1 VKVKPCNRIVEIW
14 VPNGTPEAQIEQ
26 IRIRYENSGCLV
38 VIYRSGSNCLV
49 ELTKHLLSINA

>member
-1 VKVKPCNRIVEIW
+1 VKPCNRIVEIW